1 MSINL
6 PTWLIKSTYIQII
19 VIMIVQQKNRIVPP
33 LGSKV
38 TYEDPDRIEWRKA
51 MILSRAG
58 KSSGANKYW
67 FNIKSVDFENI
78 NGRKILMKKF

>member
-1 MSINL
+1 M
-6 PTWLIKSTYIQII
+6 
-19 VIMIVQQKNRIVPP
+19 VDQQKNRIVPP

-58 KSSGANKYW
+58 KSSGANKLL
-67 FNIKSVDFENI
+67 V
-78 NGRKILMKKF
+78 